1 MSAHGNRTWLD
12 EQPRIALGH
21 GPTPLEPLDRLSDE
35 LGGPRIWLKRDDCTG
50 LANGGNKTRKLEF
63 LMADALA
70 ASANCIVT
78 YGAVQS
84 NHARQTAAACAK
96 LGLPCHLLLSERVD
110 WPFASYARQGN
121 VLLDQ
126 LLGAAL
132 HVCRLDEAADRRVEV
147 LQTLSEQGKQV
158 YEIPAGGSSAIGA
171 LGYARCLAELID
183 QCREQGVRHDM
194 IVHASASAGTQ
205 AGLVFG
211 KSLIGIDCHILGINV
226 FHPDPQTLTNRIRH
240 LTQAMLTRWP
250 DLVLASPWQIDINHA
265 YLGEGYG
272 KPTEGCLAAI
282 HMAAQLEGL
291 LFDPVYSGKA
301 LAALIDQINL
311 GNLNH
316 LSDVVLIHTGGGS
329 SLGAYIDAFDLQVAA
344 SSAD

>member
-1 MSAHGNRTWLD
+1 MSANSNMAWLD
-12 EQPRIALGH
+12 QQPRIELSQS
-21 GPTPLEPLDRLSDE
+21 PTPLEPLNRLSEE

-50 LANGGNKTRKLEF
+50 LATGGNKTRKLEY

-70 ASANCIVT
+70 QHADCIVT

-96 LGLPCHLLLSERVD
+96 LGLPCHLLLSERVA
-110 WPFASYARQGN
+110 WPHTSYDQQGN
-121 VLLDQ
+121 MLLDR
-126 LLGAAL
+126 LLGAQI
-132 HVCRLDEAADRRVEV
+132 HVSSLDDVADKRK
-147 LQTLSEQGKQV
+147 TLLAKLANQGKRV

-171 LGYARCLAELID
+171 LGYTRCLAELMA
-183 QCREQGVRHDM
+183 QCETQGIGTDL

-211 KSLIGIDCHILGINV
+211 KSLLGMPGRILGINV
-226 FHPDPQTLTNRIRH
+226 FHPDPQTLKDRVLNLAQTMSERWPD
-240 LTQAMLTRWP
+240 AMLT
-250 DLVLASPWQIDINHA
+250 DAFQINVNHA

-272 KPTEGCLAAI
+272 LPTQACVKAI
-282 HMAAQLEGL
+282 RMAAQMEGL

-311 GNLNH
+311 GNFNH
-316 LSDVVLIHTGGGS
+316 LRDVILIHTGGS
-329 SLGAYIDAFDLQVAA
+329 ASLGAYIDAFHE
-344 SSAD
+344 